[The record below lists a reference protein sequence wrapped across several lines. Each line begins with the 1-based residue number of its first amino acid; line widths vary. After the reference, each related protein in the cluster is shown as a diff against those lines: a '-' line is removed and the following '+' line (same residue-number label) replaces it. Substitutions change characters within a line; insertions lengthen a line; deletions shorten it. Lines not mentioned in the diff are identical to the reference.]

1 MRIIQFWW
9 GILSGGGFRERKGGI
24 TFFFFSFFFHFRDS
38 VEWRRY
44 LRCRNQFRSTCP
56 LCPQPLSLSLLM
68 YSIPN
73 DSRLPLG
80 CVCVCW
86 PLRTTVSLYNF
97 CCSPE
102 SWWIWTLGPFLLLL
116 GGWLMKHVITTCAG
130 HVVVAVHNIFCG
142 FEELSREKWTKERVS
157 RQNMNELDPFFV
169 VVVGPSRNEKKRK
182 KRTEKT
188 HFHLYVWF
196 AKRHLNVVVFCFFVC
211 CNLFLG
217 VLVRVVEWPSLSE
230 R

>member
-1 MRIIQFWW
+1 MGNTQRGRI
-9 GILSGGGFRERKGGI
+9 SGAEGRNN
-24 TFFFFSFFFHFRDS
+24 FFLLLFFFHFRDS

-97 CCSPE
+97 FVPPSPVMDLNSWPFSSS
-102 SWWIWTLGPFLLLL
+102 SWWMVDEARHYDMCRPCRCRCTQHLLR
-116 GGWLMKHVITTCAG
+116 
-130 HVVVAVHNIFCG
+130 F
-142 FEELSREKWTKERVS
+142 RRV
-157 RQNMNELDPFFV
+157 E
-169 VVVGPSRNEKKRK
+169 
-182 KRTEKT
+182 
-188 HFHLYVWF
+188 
-196 AKRHLNVVVFCFFVC
+196 
-211 CNLFLG
+211 
-217 VLVRVVEWPSLSE
+217 
-230 R
+230 

>member
-24 TFFFFSFFFHFRDS
+24 TFFFFSFFSIFGTRLSGAVIYVVGTSSDPL
-38 VEWRRY
+38 VRY
-44 LRCRNQFRSTCP
+44 VPSP
-56 LCPQPLSLSLLM
+56 SLSLLM

-142 FEELSREKWTKERVS
+142 FEELRREKWTKERVS

-196 AKRHLNVVVFCFFVC
+196 AKRHLNVVVFFCFF
-211 CNLFLG
+211 LL
-217 VLVRVVEWPSLSE
+217 
-230 R
+230 